1 MENVARIKPGM
12 TEDEVK
18 ALLGEPTQVSD
29 SKQLAPLLPLIGKE
43 AGDDPNMRV
52 LVWKTRQGQILIS
65 FLGGNLALSSATLRG
80 EKGAARPGAVTAE
93 NFGKLKYGMSQAEVR
108 QVLGPPAL
116 LHSVGIHL
124 EGGGSG
130 TALIWRQGRDSI
142 DARFDGD
149 QLSSAVGLFGGKT
162 LQVDAPVPEGL
173 LPWMRPGGQRLTRAL
188 ADSLKPGTDLQDVLI
203 QLGPVGQQLG
213 PQDMPSGKKST
224 ESWKYTDGQAS
235 LTLHFVDGKLAEKE
249 ENNLPGP

>member
-1 MENVARIKPGM
+1 M

-18 ALLGEPTQVSD
+18 AILGEPAEVSD

-43 AGDDPNMRV
+43 AGDDPKMRV
-52 LVWKTRQGQILIS
+52 LVWKPRRGQILVT
-65 FLGGNLALSSATLRG
+65 FLGGKLALSSATLRG
-80 EKGAARPGAVTAE
+80 DREAARPSAVTAE
-93 NFGKLKYGMSQAEVR
+93 NFGKLKYCMSQAEAR

-142 DARFDGD
+142 DCRFDGD
-149 QLSSAVGLFGGKT
+149 RLTSAVGLFGGKT
-162 LQVDAPVPEGL
+162 LQVEAPVPEGL

-188 ADSLKPGTDLQDVLI
+188 ADSLKPGMDLQDVLI

-213 PQDMPSGKKST
+213 PQVMPSGKQST
-224 ESWKYTDGQAS
+224 ESWKYTDGRVS

-249 ENNLPGP
+249 EDNLPGP